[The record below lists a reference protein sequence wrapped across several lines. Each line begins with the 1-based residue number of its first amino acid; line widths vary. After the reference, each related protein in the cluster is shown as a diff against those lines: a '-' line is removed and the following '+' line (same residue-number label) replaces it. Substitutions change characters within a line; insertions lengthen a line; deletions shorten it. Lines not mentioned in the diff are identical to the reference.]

1 MNKYDIYEEITEL
14 LDRAVSD
21 LDRDEIDWICNNL
34 MNDLEELKDN

>member
-1 MNKYDIYEEITEL
+1 MNKYDIYKEITEL

-21 LDRDEIDWICNNL
+21 FDRDEIDWICNNL